1 MAKANNLSHDWLKFP
16 TTSLHH
22 SPGKQFFSFFQAVG
36 QRPFH
41 GARHRGCVEAC
52 EERKGMCRSLFQSR
66 LKTNR
71 LYGDSVIDSWMK
83 AVGMHPPV
91 SYQNLLDN
99 ASLLNNRLW
108 ALDFYY
114 EIVDKGKARIKHR
127 TQFDH
132 FFVRLFLVG

>member
-52 EERKGMCRSLFQSR
+52 EERKGMCKSLFYCR
-66 LKTNR
+66 LKTNG
-71 LYGDSVIDSWMK
+71 LYGDSVIDSRMK

-91 SYQNLLDN
+91 SYHNLIDN
-99 ASLLNNRLW
+99 ASLLNN
-108 ALDFYY
+108 
-114 EIVDKGKARIKHR
+114 
-127 TQFDH
+127 
-132 FFVRLFLVG
+132 